1 MKVIAGCV
9 IKKDDKILMV
19 KEADKKHYGKWN
31 YPAGKVEEFEKVT
44 NGAIRETFE
53 ETGCTVKLT
62 GVLPIVSVDLENE
75 THLLIRF
82 TAEIIKEDIK
92 FDKEEILDV
101 KWISICD
108 IKNMK
113 REELR
118 GYETNKK
125 TIYDIENNNIYP
137 LEIFDNAKYND

>member
-1 MKVIAGCV
+1 M
-9 IKKDDKILMV
+9 
-19 KEADKKHYGKWN
+19 
-31 YPAGKVEEFEKVT
+31 
-44 NGAIRETFE
+44 
-53 ETGCTVKLT
+53 
-62 GVLPIVSVDLENE
+62 
-75 THLLIRF
+75 
-82 TAEIIKEDIK
+82 EDIK
-92 FDKEEILDV
+92 FDKEEILDA

>member
-31 YPAGKVEEFEKVT
+31 YPGGKVEEFEKVT